1 MAKEK
6 SYRKTYYIFLITLVA
21 LIVSSQYLL
30 QSAIAKQKD
39 DASIV
44 LSVANQNVMSK
55 QMLGLL
61 LQAKMNGLEKVV
73 DKSFAMQADNMQK
86 EMLLNQQILVA
97 HLPQKSTDL
106 QNTFDDFQTTWSTIQ
121 LYPILN
127 DSLITSFVS
136 KEAAYS
142 KALGKHVPVLIDAQK
157 TKVKQLQWLAFIVGG
172 ITLAV
177 FFVQLLYLFV
187 PVFKNLRSKN
197 AELKD
202 KTARLESLA
211 FNVSHQLRLPINR
224 IQSLIHLY
232 EEENNQSEN
241 NREIV
246 AGIKS
251 SARDLIRSSREL
263 NDIIRNQQVVK
274 TGIYDVQA
282 LPQDISLI
290 YLVDDD
296 ALTNKLVTKM
306 IEKNLPNVKIESF
319 TDAKDAFAKLDKGDA
334 IPDVIFLDI
343 NMPEMNG
350 WDFLAKFDH
359 YDLRSKI
366 FMLTS
371 SIDPNDITKCVEFK
385 SVAGYLNKPLKQKDI
400 HQMLSG
406 VQNGTIG

>member
-1 MAKEK
+1 LAKEK

-30 QSAIAKQKD
+30 QNAIAKQKD
-39 DASIV
+39 DAALEHKS
-44 LSVANQNVMSK
+44 ANQNLLSK
-55 QMLGLL
+55 QMINLL
-61 LQAKMNGLEKVV
+61 LQAKMNSKQSVPQSIVEQIDGI
-73 DKSFAMQADNMQK
+73 QR
-86 EMLLNQQILVA
+86 EMLPIQQMQLGTETGVSTAIQNNIAQMQSTWLVI
-97 HLPQKSTDL
+97 K
-106 QNTFDDFQTTWSTIQ
+106 QNGLS
-121 LYPILN
+121 
-127 DSLITSFVS
+127 DSLVQAMMQQEVSFSGSLSTLVT
-136 KEAAYS
+136 
-142 KALGKHVPVLIDAQK
+142 KAENEHTQK
-157 TKVKQLQWLAFIVGG
+157 VTRLQWLAFIVGA

-211 FNVSHQLRLPINR
+211 FSVSHQLRLPINR

-274 TGIYDVQA
+274 TGIYDVHA

-306 IEKNLPNVKIESF
+306 IEKNLPNVQIESF

-350 WDFLAKFDH
+350 WDFLAKFDN
-359 YDLRSKI
+359 YDLRSKV

-400 HQMLSG
+400 HQMLNG